1 MSLGAPPSESRATT
15 RGRHSR
21 VLVWVL
27 CFALVGL
34 VIWNGADRVPADP
47 SRPLLTSLGPEPRS
61 KIESDTLRV
70 VSFNI
75 HGGKGDGDVID
86 LARTAEVI
94 GPCDLAGLYEVR
106 QPGTGD
112 NQAAI
117 LGSHLGLSSWFA
129 ATERHWWREHFGNG
143 LLSRV
148 TPAAIQRIP
157 LPGTRGKAFRNAILA
172 HLPWRDRTLKV
183 LAVHLDREAD
193 RQRQLDLIVPLFL
206 AMEGPA
212 ILMGDL
218 NTLADEPR
226 LQTLSSASQVISV
239 REHLTAAPPD
249 MIDWLFA
256 KGLTIDAAELVEN
269 DVSDHPVLRVTLR
282 LP

>member
-1 MSLGAPPSESRATT
+1 M
-15 RGRHSR
+15 
-21 VLVWVL
+21 L
-27 CFALVGL
+27 CFALIGL
-34 VIWNGADRVPADP
+34 VVWNGADRVPADP
-47 SRPLLTSLGPEPRS
+47 SRPLITRRGPEPLS

-75 HGGKGDGDVID
+75 HGGKGDNDVID

-106 QPGTGD
+106 HTGLGD

-172 HLPWRDRTLKV
+172 HVPWRDQMLKV
-183 LAVHLDREAD
+183 LAVHIDREAD
-193 RQRQLDLIVPLFL
+193 RQRQLELIVPLFL
-206 AMEGPA
+206 GLEGPA

-218 NTLADEPR
+218 NTQFDDPLLAP
-226 LQTLSSASQVISV
+226 LWSASQVVSV
-239 REHLTAAPPD
+239 RERLTTTPPD
-249 MIDWLFA
+249 MIDWLFG
-256 KGLTIDAAELVEN
+256 KGMTIDTAELVEN